1 MANLSSTLRI
11 SLLDQVSAAARKMVA
26 SLNGVGRAASGVR
39 GGGFGS
45 QITAAANASARSVG
59 MLQAKMLAA
68 TAGAYALGRAVQGVV
83 NPAANLETVLLDIA
97 QKADLSDSAMAQL
110 GTRIRGIAKDVGRG
124 AGDMAKGMD
133 VLLGMGMKEGDALG
147 VLPTIGKAAV
157 AYGAEIDDLA
167 KAGMSSL
174 DNLKVKVSEFPAAL
188 DAMARSG
195 KEGAFELKEMA
206 RYLPSLAS
214 LGQTLK
220 LKGVEGVGEI
230 AAALQVIRK
239 GSGTSEEAATRLSDV
254 FGKMTSDESV
264 KKFKKLG
271 VDIKKNLGVAQKA
284 AEKAGKPFS
293 AIEFIVDNINK
304 ATKGDSGKISEI
316 FADKEARLGAIALVA
331 YRDEFLRIRAAS
343 MAAGGEV
350 DKDFARRA
358 KTFAAT
364 MQRFKGAAE
373 ELGISIGNRVLP
385 SFTQFFSVI
394 SETLNSLDSRV
405 SIFDKLGKAV
415 AGFADGLGLAD
426 GSSFGDMLSSLR
438 DTIFGTIAGFEKDA
452 DALAVTFAKFQAIG
466 AQIRAFAVAVGEM
479 AQAIA
484 TFAGV
489 DLGAM
494 AGTLGTI
501 AAYGATFAVAAGGM
515 ALMAKSL
522 MAVGRAVL
530 FLSGIKAAA
539 GVVKMLAGLAGG
551 AATAA
556 VPAAATGAAGAAAGA
571 ATGAAATGAAAGG
584 KGLIKRFARSPVGRA
599 TGVVG
604 AAIVAKDAIDSIG
617 SKVTETREATTKH
630 GLHSSPQS
638 ATEGSEKR
646 DSYKAE
652 IADIE
657 TRLDGLR
664 AKSRDPI
671 TFDIANQAALA
682 RLAELKAALTNLEAD
697 LGINT
702 SALDAAKTKAGEA
715 ADKLSELDRT
725 VTPQVNLSDL
735 ERAAALIDRVNAG
748 LSRMNSEGGRAAR
761 AAASAGASTSASSR
775 GRSDVATATANLTR
789 SQQTSLTDR
798 EFT

>member
-11 SLLDQVSAAARKMVA
+11 SLLDQVSAAARKMVQ
-26 SLNGVGRAASGVR
+26 SLNGVGRAASGVK

-133 VLLGMGMKEGDALG
+133 VLLGMGMKESDALG

-220 LKGVEGVGEI
+220 LKGVEGVSEI

-293 AIEFIVDNINK
+293 AIEFVVDNINK

-316 FADKEARLGAIALVA
+316 FADKEARLGAIALVQ
-331 YRDEFLRIRAAS
+331 YYDEFKRIRAAS

-364 MQRFKGAAE
+364 MTRFKGAAE
-373 ELGISIGNRVLP
+373 ELGVAIGNRVLP
-385 SFTQFFSVI
+385 HFTKFFAVI
-394 SETLNSLDSRV
+394 SETVNSLDSRV
-405 SIFDKLGKAV
+405 TIFDKLGKAV
-415 AGFADGLGLAD
+415 AGFAYFLGLAD
-426 GSSFGDMLSSLR
+426 GLSFGDMLASLR

-466 AQIRAFAVAVGEM
+466 AQIKAFAVAVGEM

-571 ATGAAATGAAAGG
+571 AATGVAAGG
-584 KGLIKRFARSPVGRA
+584 KGVLKRFARSPVGRA
-599 TGVVG
+599 TGTVG
-604 AAIVAKDAIDSIG
+604 AAIVAKEVIDAIGDKI
-617 SKVTETREATTKH
+617 TEGREATTKH

-638 ATEGSEKR
+638 ATEGADKIA
-646 DSYKAE
+646 SYKAE
-652 IADIE
+652 IAEIE

-664 AKSRDPI
+664 AKSKDAG

-682 RLAELKAALTNLEAD
+682 RLAELKAALSNLEVD
-697 LGINT
+697 T
-702 SALDAAKTKAGEA
+702 SGLDAAKTKAGEA

-761 AAASAGASTSASSR
+761 AAASTGASAPTASR
-775 GRSDVATATANLTR
+775 GRSDVAQATANLTR
-789 SQQTSLTDR
+789 SRQTNMQDR
-798 EFT
+798 EFA